1 MQQIEQ
7 QNVFFKYLCFRSG
20 TCQTVRYVVL
30 FEIIYFCVASQG
42 SKRRFNCP
50 GLGCRSFFKS
60 QEKAN
65 PAVFVNFLENVS
77 IHVCREVAYLLQ
89 PNVGLGT

>member
-1 MQQIEQ
+1 M
-7 QNVFFKYLCFRSG
+7 SD
-20 TCQTVRYVVL
+20 CQTGSGMLCYLRLSTFVL
-30 FEIIYFCVASQG
+30 RQ
-42 SKRRFNCP
+42 KRRFNWQ
-50 GLGCRSFFKS
+50 GLGSRSFFKS

-65 PAVFVNFLENVS
+65 PAVFVNFLENVL